1 MKSLFSTIKTI
12 NISEIAP
19 YALVAISLFGLFF
32 FQMTSTLLVSL
43 YSGMNFIRDAISI
56 LVYLPYGWMQTM
68 AFYVFGISILSM
80 AAILYFKIRVKLNI
94 GAILFA
100 IIGLCLFIVGSFPT
114 KLPGAPSTLTSIIHG
129 SAATVVGIMFP
140 LACFFIAHRLKTY
153 KFRYLYIYTIVA
165 GIFQVLFI
173 IFGTLFLH
181 GMTGIYE
188 RVLLWN
194 GQIWII
200 VICIN
205 YLLLEMKG
213 RSPANSWKRLTAQLS
228 VAGALY
234 VYGAI
239 LLPLCLPLIKQ
250 VIF

>member
-1 MKSLFSTIKTI
+1 MKNLYSAIKI
-12 NISEIAP
+12 LKLSEIAP
-19 YALVAISLFGLFF
+19 YVLVAISLFGLFF

-68 AFYVFGISILSM
+68 AFYIFGISILSL

-94 GAILFA
+94 VAILFA
-100 IIGLCLFIVGSFPT
+100 VMALCLFIVGSFPT
-114 KLPGAPSTLTSIIHG
+114 KLPGAPSTLTSTIHG
-129 SAATVVGIMFP
+129 CAATIVGIMFP
-140 LACFFIAHRLKTY
+140 LACFFIARVLRAY

-165 GIFQVLFI
+165 GMFQVLFI
-173 IFGTLFLH
+173 IFGMLFLP

-205 YLLLEMKG
+205 FIFLEVKD
-213 RSPANSWKRLTAQLS
+213 RLSASSWKRLVTQLS
-228 VAGALY
+228 IAGAAY
-234 VYGAI
+234 AYGAI
-239 LLPLCLPLIKQ
+239 LLPLCLPLIYR
-250 VIF
+250 

>member
-1 MKSLFSTIKTI
+1 M
-12 NISEIAP
+12 
-19 YALVAISLFGLFF
+19 
-32 FQMTSTLLVSL
+32 
-43 YSGMNFIRDAISI
+43 
-56 LVYLPYGWMQTM
+56 
-68 AFYVFGISILSM
+68 
-80 AAILYFKIRVKLNI
+80 
-94 GAILFA
+94 
-100 IIGLCLFIVGSFPT
+100 GLCLFIVGSFPT
-114 KLPGAPSTLTSIIHG
+114 KLPGAPATIISNIHSIG
-129 SAATVVGIMFP
+129 ATILGIMFP
-140 LACFFIAHRLKTY
+140 LACFFIAHLLKTY
-153 KFRYLYIYTIVA
+153 KFRYLYIYTIVV

-205 YLLLEMKG
+205 FLSLEVKG
-213 RSPANSWKRLTAQLS
+213 RSPANSWKRLAAQLS